1 MLFQICHEEA
11 KILHPKKKKENE
23 KRKEK
28 ESKGYD
34 SCSCFIMIEAG
45 WVQVVRLS
53 SGRKIHIT
61 NAEWKS
67 LW

>member
-11 KILHPKKKKENE
+11 QILHPKKKKENE

-34 SCSCFIMIEAG
+34 SCAR
-45 WVQVVRLS
+45 VS
-53 SGRKIHIT
+53 S
-61 NAEWKS
+61 
-67 LW
+67 